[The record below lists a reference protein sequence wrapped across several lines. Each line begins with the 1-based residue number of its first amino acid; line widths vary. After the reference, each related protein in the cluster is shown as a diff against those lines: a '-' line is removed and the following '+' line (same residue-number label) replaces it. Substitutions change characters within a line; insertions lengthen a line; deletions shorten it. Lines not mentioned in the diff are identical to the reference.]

1 MTLHDYISALKAK
14 RVAVIGIG
22 VSNLPLIGL
31 LCEEGCNVT
40 ACDKRTAEQL
50 GELYDELSA
59 KGVKLHLGEA
69 YLADLDFDVI
79 FRTPGL
85 HPFALKGA
93 EQYGAEVTS
102 EMEAFFALCPC
113 KIIAI
118 TGSDGKTTT
127 STLIAELL
135 KAAGYRVH
143 LGGNIGK
150 PLLAEIPNMDV
161 NDIVVLELSS
171 FQLHSMNCCPDVAV
185 VTNVSPN
192 HLDVHPDY
200 EDYICAKKNIFLKQ
214 DSGKRV
220 VLNLDNA
227 ITADFA
233 KESNAEIRWFSRQSL
248 VAEGYCC
255 RDGMIYRNGE
265 PFMDVSE
272 ILLPGTHNIENM
284 MAAFGATDGL
294 VDRDAC
300 LQVARN
306 FAGVAHRIELVRE
319 VRGVKYYNDS
329 IASSPTRTIA
339 GLRSFDQKVILL
351 AGGRDKHVPFDG
363 LAQEIQQR
371 VKALY
376 LTGEAAEQIHQAVI
390 AAAPADGGVPVY
402 RYEDFKENVLA
413 AAAAAEEGDIVILSP
428 ACTSFDRFRNFAERG
443 NTFKEIVQSL
453 S

>member
-1 MTLHDYISALKAK
+1 MTLHDYISALKGK
-14 RVAVIGIG
+14 RVAVVGVG

-31 LCEEGCNVT
+31 LCEENCDVT
-40 ACDKRTAEQL
+40 ACDKRKAEQL
-50 GELYDELSA
+50 GALYQELFN
-59 KGVKLHLGEA
+59 KGVKLRLGEE
-69 YLADLDFDVI
+69 YLSDLNFDVI

-93 EQYGAEVTS
+93 EHYGAVVTS

-127 STLIAELL
+127 STLISELL
-135 KAAGYRVH
+135 KAEGYTVH

-150 PLLAEIPNMDV
+150 PLLAEIPNMKGD
-161 NDIVVLELSS
+161 DIVVLELSS

-214 DSGKRV
+214 DAEKSV

-233 KESNAEIRWFSRQSL
+233 KESKAEVRWFSRQHM
-248 VAEGYCC
+248 VEEGYCC
-255 RDGMIYRNGE
+255 QNGMIYRNGE
-265 PFMDVSE
+265 AFMAASE

-284 MAAFGATDGL
+284 MAAFAATDGL
-294 VDRDAC
+294 VGKEAC
-300 LQVARN
+300 LRVARN

-319 VRGVKYYNDS
+319 LRGVKYYNDS

-351 AGGRDKHVPFDG
+351 AGGRDKHIPFDG
-363 LAQEIQQR
+363 LA
-371 VKALY
+371 
-376 LTGEAAEQIHQAVI
+376 
-390 AAAPADGGVPVY
+390 PVSY
-402 RYEDFKENVLA
+402 
-413 AAAAAEEGDIVILSP
+413 
-428 ACTSFDRFRNFAERG
+428 TH
-443 NTFKEIVQSL
+443 
-453 S
+453 